1 MRHQKSGKKLSR
13 TSSHRDAM
21 WSNMVTSLM
30 LHERIETTNTKAKE
44 LKRLADRTISWGLSV
59 GDLTAKGDKLSAD
72 ERAKVVHAM
81 RMARRVVKDRDVL
94 SKLFSEIA
102 PRFKGRPGG
111 FTRVLKTRVRRG
123 DAVQMALVELVVR
136 AQAEAPEPETK
147 EAAPEAKKKPAKSAK
162 KAESKAK
169 SAE

>member
-13 TSSHRDAM
+13 TSAHRHAM

-30 LHERIETTNTKAKE
+30 LHERVETTNVKAKE

-72 ERAKVVHAM
+72 EKAKVVHAM

-136 AQAEAPEPETK
+136 AQADAPEAK
-147 EAAPEAKKKPAKSAK
+147 EAAPPAEKKKAAKPAK
-162 KAESKAK
+162 KAESKDK

>member
-13 TSSHRDAM
+13 TSAHRHAM

-30 LHERIETTNTKAKE
+30 LHERVETTNVKAKE

-72 ERAKVVHAM
+72 EKAKVVHAM

-136 AQAEAPEPETK
+136 AQADAPEAK
-147 EAAPEAKKKPAKSAK
+147 EAAPPGEKKKAAKPAK
-162 KAESKAK
+162 KAESKDK